1 MTMDN
6 ARGNHSAGEK
16 CDTAAIKASV
26 ILDMDATKEFPPL
39 ESDAQPCQRRDVN
52 GKEELNP
59 NIIGSSLGRQN
70 VEVPY
75 EDEQSPTNM
84 YLYDQPQTNASR
96 NESQTES
103 HVDPTALNEEDLST
117 SVDHHA
123 SLEVQ
128 FPETEVSGVSIKP
141 VEQPKYPV
149 DSKIGARDGS
159 QQQGGDGSIVSQ
171 AESEIEQVAGS
182 TIGSLSEPTEQPFYV
197 NAKQYYRILKRRYA
211 RAKLEENL
219 KISRERKPYLH
230 ESRHKHAMRR
240 PRGQGGRF
248 LTAAEIAELKQ
259 HKELQLNL
267 DIKQQDPADQSSKNV
282 EEETTEEP
290 KSQTAKRSSGK
301 HMSEVVRQ

>member
-1 MTMDN
+1 MFLSEDSPSQDLMLP
-6 ARGNHSAGEK
+6 SSEK
-16 CDTAAIKASV
+16 CDNEIKLKIQRECIELDSKSTEMVHGLDELPLSIKKERKTSIPGIGILKFQLVSSDSDRKPLNFYFIEINDPTTILTLDRVISPDNAIKSP
-26 ILDMDATKEFPPL
+26 ISLIIKKLLSDTTSCFLFDINDGENYDSLL
-39 ESDAQPCQRRDVN
+39 EIS
-52 GKEELNP
+52 
-59 NIIGSSLGRQN
+59 
-70 VEVPY
+70 
-75 EDEQSPTNM
+75 
-84 YLYDQPQTNASR
+84 
-96 NESQTES
+96 
-103 HVDPTALNEEDLST
+103 
-117 SVDHHA
+117 
-123 SLEVQ
+123 
-128 FPETEVSGVSIKP
+128 
-141 VEQPKYPV
+141 V

-259 HKELQLNL
+259 HKEPQLNL

-301 HMSEVVRQ
+301 YMSEVVRQ